1 MRERGSERMND
12 DRHWRAKRLRLISA
26 PSGKLSP
33 LCLRQFSLCL
43 TGLFVLAIDVFS
55 CSRVFAQSAAFAAEA
70 GYDPGVANFAFS
82 SGLALIT
89 AVVALTYI
97 AERRSWRK
105 SAKRFSRELADTRSR
120 LEQAQKFLSSEAQIL
135 IAWTGVDSAPDVHIS
150 TIKSLEG
157 LSPQSLLSFHSW
169 LSSEPAQTLEGAI
182 GRLRLNGEG
191 FSLSMTSRAG
201 VHFDIQGRAIGSCA
215 VMRIREISG
224 DRLEL
229 LSMRA
234 RYQEMEN
241 ELASLCALLD
251 ASSVPVWIRNQDG
264 SIIFVNSAYA
274 AAVEAKDPAD
284 VLTRGVE
291 LLDQPARDLA
301 AASLRQELVW
311 QARVPAIVAGQ
322 RHSLDVTQAVSRDMV
337 AAMAIDRHEVE
348 LVRADLQQQMLSHV
362 RTLDLLPTAV
372 AIFGQDKRLIY
383 YNDAYAK
390 LWQIDVAFLEQKP
403 SDGELLDWLRAK
415 QRLPVESDY
424 RSWKERM
431 FSIYRST
438 EATRYTWHLP
448 DSRIVEVV
456 AHPNTQGGVT
466 YLYDDTTKAYDL
478 ETRFNALNRTQS
490 ETLETLREGVAVF
503 GSDGRLSFCNP
514 AFAALWRLPAEFQ
527 QEKPHIDRLIEM
539 CQSLHGA
546 ESGWAALK
554 HFVTGLN
561 ELREGFT
568 QRIERNDNVIL
579 DCTAQSLLDGA
590 ALLTFVDVTANV
602 NAERALSERN
612 KVLLA
617 AENLRNDF
625 IHHVSYELRSPLNNI
640 NGFVHL
646 LNEQATGPLNA
657 KQLEYL
663 SYVSKSS
670 AALLAIVDDIL
681 DLATID
687 KDAMDLELSN
697 IDVEQAMR
705 AAIEGVQDR
714 LAENSIDVQIVA
726 MDNVGSFRADAK
738 RLRQILFN
746 LLSNAIGFSSPG
758 QTVTLAAFRR
768 NGEVIF
774 KVTDCGR
781 GISPDVLD
789 KIFDRFESYT
799 NGSRHRGVGLG
810 LSIVRAFMELHGG
823 KVFVDSAPGEG
834 TTVTCVFPASLALD
848 QTAQIVNQRGA

>member
-1 MRERGSERMND
+1 MRERGSKRMND

-26 PSGKLSP
+26 PGGKLSP
-33 LCLRQFSLCL
+33 LCLRQFSLFL
-43 TGLFVLAIDVFS
+43 TGLFVLAVDVFS

-97 AERRSWRK
+97 AERRSWRN

-169 LSSEPAQTLEGAI
+169 LSSEPAQTLEVAI

-251 ASSVPVWIRNQDG
+251 ASSVPVWICNQDG

-301 AASLRQELVW
+301 AASLRQELIW

-390 LWQIDVAFLEQKP
+390 LWQIDVA
-403 SDGELLDWLRAK
+403 
-415 QRLPVESDY
+415 
-424 RSWKERM
+424 
-431 FSIYRST
+431 
-438 EATRYTWHLP
+438 
-448 DSRIVEVV
+448 
-456 AHPNTQGGVT
+456 
-466 YLYDDTTKAYDL
+466 
-478 ETRFNALNRTQS
+478 
-490 ETLETLREGVAVF
+490 
-503 GSDGRLSFCNP
+503 LS
-514 AFAALWRLPAEFQ
+514 
-527 QEKPHIDRLIEM
+527 
-539 CQSLHGA
+539 
-546 ESGWAALK
+546 
-554 HFVTGLN
+554 
-561 ELREGFT
+561 
-568 QRIERNDNVIL
+568 
-579 DCTAQSLLDGA
+579 
-590 ALLTFVDVTANV
+590 
-602 NAERALSERN
+602 
-612 KVLLA
+612 
-617 AENLRNDF
+617 
-625 IHHVSYELRSPLNNI
+625 
-640 NGFVHL
+640 
-646 LNEQATGPLNA
+646 
-657 KQLEYL
+657 
-663 SYVSKSS
+663 
-670 AALLAIVDDIL
+670 
-681 DLATID
+681 
-687 KDAMDLELSN
+687 
-697 IDVEQAMR
+697 
-705 AAIEGVQDR
+705 
-714 LAENSIDVQIVA
+714 
-726 MDNVGSFRADAK
+726 
-738 RLRQILFN
+738 
-746 LLSNAIGFSSPG
+746 
-758 QTVTLAAFRR
+758 
-768 NGEVIF
+768 
-774 KVTDCGR
+774 
-781 GISPDVLD
+781 
-789 KIFDRFESYT
+789 
-799 NGSRHRGVGLG
+799 
-810 LSIVRAFMELHGG
+810 
-823 KVFVDSAPGEG
+823 
-834 TTVTCVFPASLALD
+834 
-848 QTAQIVNQRGA
+848 